1 MSQDFQ
7 KMMRD
12 AQKSLMKMQQDMAV
26 MQQELAG
33 LRIEGSAG
41 GGAVAVVCNGNGEF
55 ISIKIKKEAVDP
67 EDVETL
73 EDLILAAVSDATTK
87 MHDVVQKR
95 AGNITQGLNLPPGLG
110 F

>member
-12 AQKSLMKMQQDMAV
+12 AQKSLMKMQQDMMQ

-33 LRIEGSAG
+33 LRIEGTAG
-41 GGAVAVVCNGNGEF
+41 GGAVTVVCNGNGEF
-55 ISIKIKKEAVDP
+55 SSVKIKKEAVDP

-73 EDLILAAVSDATTK
+73 EDLILAAVKDANSK
-87 MHDVVQKR
+87 VQDLVQKR
-95 AGNITQGLNLPPGLG
+95 AGNITQGLNLPPGMG

>member
-12 AQKSLMKMQQDMAV
+12 AQKSLAKMQQDMAQ
-26 MQQELAG
+26 MQQELSG
-33 LRIEGSAG
+33 MRIEGSSG
-41 GGAVAVVCNGNGEF
+41 GGVVTVVCNGNGEF
-55 ISIKIKKEAVDP
+55 ISVKIKKEAVDP
-67 EDVETL
+67 EDIDTL
-73 EDLILAAVSDATTK
+73 EDLVLTALKDATTK
-87 MHDVVQKR
+87 MHDVVQRR

>member
-12 AQKSLMKMQQDMAV
+12 AQKSLMKMQQDMMQ

-33 LRIEGSAG
+33 IKIEGTAG
-41 GGAVAVVCNGNGEF
+41 GGAVTVACNGNGEF
-55 ISIKIKKEAVDP
+55 SSVKIKKEAIDP

-73 EDLILAAVSDATTK
+73 EDLVLAAVKDANNK
-87 MHDVVQKR
+87 VQELVQKR
-95 AGNITQGLNLPPGLG
+95 AGNITQGLNLPPGMGL
-110 F
+110 

>member
-12 AQKSLMKMQQDMAV
+12 AQSSLKKMQQDMAV
-26 MQQELAG
+26 MQNELAS

-41 GGAVAVVCNGNGEF
+41 GGAVTVVCNGNGEF
-55 ISIKIKKEAVDP
+55 SSIKIKPEAIDP
-67 EDVETL
+67 EDIGTL
-73 EDLILAAVSDATTK
+73 EDLIVTAIKDATTK
-87 MHDVVQKR
+87 MHDVVSKR